1 MGSVSATTSPLDCQR
16 CGACCCNPPDNR
28 RTGYV
33 DYVQVDEDD
42 GILEK
47 PDLVRR
53 FVVLD
58 ERDTPHLRLT
68 PDGRCQALRG
78 SVGGRVRCQIYHD
91 RPTPCRRVEAG
102 SELCHFYRRAQGL
115 EA

>member
-1 MGSVSATTSPLDCQR
+1 MQPELDCQR
-16 CGACCCNPPDNR
+16 CGACCANPPENRADN
-28 RTGYV
+28 YI
-33 DYVQVDEDD
+33 DYIRVHD
-42 GILEK
+42 GDAILRK
-47 PDLVRR
+47 PQLVRR

-58 ERDTPHLRLT
+58 QHDVPHLRLT
-68 PDGRCQALRG
+68 PEGRCQALRG
-78 SVGGRVRCQIYHD
+78 GIGERVRCDIYHD